1 MVRPVRVLGPGG
13 RGHTLLRAS
22 SCSVVTPRAATQWIS
37 SPSKR
42 NTPTYAQ
49 SQSRLALSAIA
60 WATGC
65 KSVGD
70 SRITRRISLVA
81 VCCSR
86 PSASRLSV
94 CAVSLRAAA
103 RRFSTSPSP
112 EPSSLGDLRPTRGL
126 ASLDLVGFR
135 PRRIGLPLPPINGP
149 GTGYGQPVCRGK
161 GPANLCW
168 VSPRLTPDLSSVAV
182 TWDTGVTPEAPRRY
196 IDSMGD
202 WRPARTVRVQTD
214 ERPAEIYH
222 WIMPPR
228 S

>member
-86 PSASRLSV
+86 ASASRLSA
-94 CAVSLRAAA
+94 CAVSLRASA

-161 GPANLCW
+161 GDRKSTRLNSSHVRISYAVFYLKKKKKKQKKRRKREKKIIKTYSA
-168 VSPRLTPDLSSVAV
+168 SPDNR
-182 TWDTGVTPEAPRRY
+182 
-196 IDSMGD
+196 
-202 WRPARTVRVQTD
+202 
-214 ERPAEIYH
+214 
-222 WIMPPR
+222 
-228 S
+228 